1 MSARTDDPMQPNAR
15 LIFGGTRT
23 APCCGARTRAGTLC
37 HVAAMRNGRC
47 RMHGGRS
54 TGPRTPEGLERMRAA
69 KTKHGF
75 RSAAA
80 ADARALIREIRA
92 GAKRLDQLI

>member
-1 MSARTDDPMQPNAR
+1 MSARADDLMQPNSGP
-15 LIFGGTRT
+15 IFGGTRT
-23 APCCGARTRAGTLC
+23 APCCGARTRNGTPC
-37 HVAAMRNGRC
+37 RVAAMKNGRC

-80 ADARALIREIRA
+80 AKARALIREIRA
-92 GAKRLDQLI
+92 GAKRLDELI